1 MTVAVRGAP
10 SLTAEAIFDRV
21 APRYDATNRALSL
34 GLHAAWRGATVRAL
48 APRPKDLVLDLCAG
62 TLDLAAA
69 VRRAEPSARVV
80 AADRSLGMLAQG
92 LAVRPCA
99 APVQACAQALPFGA
113 GSFDAAC
120 VGYGVRN
127 VPDRERALAELRR
140 VLRPGGRLAVL
151 EFVSPRGPIARA
163 AHIVGV
169 RFLVPLVGGIVG
181 SDPPSYRYLARSI
194 EAFLDLDGLVALV
207 ARAGFDVLERRLLP
221 PLGPAALV
229 LAEKRS

>member
-113 GSFDAAC
+113 GS
-120 VGYGVRN
+120 
-127 VPDRERALAELRR
+127 
-140 VLRPGGRLAVL
+140 
-151 EFVSPRGPIARA
+151 
-163 AHIVGV
+163 
-169 RFLVPLVGGIVG
+169 
-181 SDPPSYRYLARSI
+181 
-194 EAFLDLDGLVALV
+194 
-207 ARAGFDVLERRLLP
+207 
-221 PLGPAALV
+221 
-229 LAEKRS
+229 